1 MTGANQTKNVPAA
14 QAHKMQCIEVW
25 GGNQETDSGV
35 VMMGL
40 DAWVYSRPY
49 QGEQA
54 GGDIHYV
61 SSCATGRIT
70 RVLLAD
76 VAGHGAGASELSGKL
91 RALMRRYVNFVN
103 QARFVAELNREFTR
117 ESDSGRFAT
126 AVVAT
131 FWAPTDEFTL
141 TNAGH
146 PRPFWFRSR
155 QDAWSVMGADLQPE
169 GKPRGAAP
177 SDIPL
182 GIDETTYQVHRVRL
196 RQDDLILL
204 YTDALVD
211 AVDGRDPSGRTRLGE
226 AGLFELITQLD
237 RSSPDTMIEQLL
249 DAIRE
254 RCNGLPPDDITLL
267 LLRPNALKPRSS
279 IMGGVK
285 ATGRMLLETLR
296 TGRWPA
302 TEWRRENIGGAFFEG
317 MNGGAARE

>member
-1 MTGANQTKNVPAA
+1 MPDVDQANSTPST

-91 RALMRRYVNFVN
+91 RSLMRRYVNFVN

-117 ESDSGRFAT
+117 ESDAGRFAT

-146 PRPFWFRSR
+146 PRPFWFRAR
-155 QDAWSVMGADLQPE
+155 QGAWSVMGADLQQEVRSRP
-169 GKPRGAAP
+169 GAP

-182 GIDETTYQVHRVRL
+182 GIDETTYQVRRVRL

-226 AGLFELITQLD
+226 AGLLELVSHLD
-237 RSSPDTMIEQLL
+237 HSSPGTMIQELL
-249 DAIRE
+249 EAIGA
-254 RCNGLPPDDITLL
+254 RCNGLPPDDITLM

-279 IMGGVK
+279 FLGGVK
-285 ATGRMLLETLR
+285 ATGRMLRETLR
-296 TGRWPA
+296 TGRWPG

-317 MNGGAARE
+317 MNSAAPRD